1 MRVDWLS
8 LIDFRSYKSLDW
20 SPDPGVNLLIGPNGA
35 GKTNVLEATGYLASL
50 KSFRSVT
57 DGSLIADEASA
68 AVIRA
73 GITSEERERLIEIEI
88 PAQGQRRTQVD
99 KTRLKRT
106 ADLLGVVRVI
116 AFLPEDLDLVK
127 RGPAYRRDLLDDIAV
142 QLWPAAHLDQ
152 SEYERSL
159 RQRNAFLKTGE
170 RDDATLS
177 VWDSR
182 LAQTGGRVLARRSSV
197 VEIVAPML
205 REAYQEIAAEETHA
219 GFTYRPSW
227 AQAFDSRSA
236 GEYANQ
242 ISEALEKVR
251 RTDYDRRMTT
261 VGPHRDEPG
270 FSIDGHET
278 RVHGSQGEQRTTAL
292 AVKLA
297 AHRAV
302 ADAVGESPVLLLDD
316 VFSELD
322 PKRSAALAGA
332 LPVDTQ
338 TLITSARPEDVP
350 LRGTTWQVGAKGL
363 SMGTETVH
371 E

>member
-8 LIDFRSYKSLDW
+8 LLDFRSYRTLEW

-35 GKTNVLEATGYLASL
+35 GKTNLLEAGAYLATV
-50 KSFRSVT
+50 KSFRSAP
-57 DGSLIADEASA
+57 DRALIADEAAA

-73 GITSEERERLIEIEI
+73 GLTSEERERLIEIEI

-116 AFLPEDLDLVK
+116 AFLPDDLDLVK
-127 RGPAYRRDLLDDIAV
+127 RGPAYRRDLLDDISV

-152 SEYERSL
+152 SEFERSL

-170 RDDATLS
+170 RDDTTLT

-182 LAQTGGRVLARRSSV
+182 FAETGGRVVARRSRV
-197 VEIVAPML
+197 TEIIAPIL
-205 REAYQEIAAEETHA
+205 RETYSEIAGVETDA
-219 GFTYRPSW
+219 AFTYRTSW
-227 AQAFDSRSA
+227 GQTELEPA
-236 GEYANQ
+236 GAAEYAEK
-242 ISEALEKVR
+242 IADSLESSRVV
-251 RTDYDRRMTT
+251 DYERRMTT

-270 FSIDGHET
+270 FAIDGHEART
-278 RVHGSQGEQRTTAL
+278 HGSQGEQRTTAL
-292 AVKLA
+292 AVRLA

-302 ADAVGESPVLLLDD
+302 ADVVGEPPVLLLDD

-322 PKRSAALAGA
+322 AKRSAALAGA
-332 LPVDTQ
+332 LPADTQ

-350 LRGTTWQVGAKGL
+350 VSGTTWLVED
-363 SMGTETVH
+363 GTVR
-371 E
+371 

>member
-1 MRVDWLS
+1 M
-8 LIDFRSYKSLDW
+8 
-20 SPDPGVNLLIGPNGA
+20 
-35 GKTNVLEATGYLASL
+35 
-50 KSFRSVT
+50 
-57 DGSLIADEASA
+57 
-68 AVIRA
+68 
-73 GITSEERERLIEIEI
+73 
-88 PAQGQRRTQVD
+88 
-99 KTRLKRT
+99 
-106 ADLLGVVRVI
+106 I

-159 RQRNAFLKTGE
+159 RQRNAFLKTGQ

-182 LAQTGGRVLARRSSV
+182 LAQTGGRVLARRSRV
-197 VEIVAPML
+197 VETVSPML
-205 REAYQEIAAEETHA
+205 EEAYQEIAGGETRA

-227 AQAFDSRSA
+227 DETFVSRSA
-236 GEYANQ
+236 GEYTDR
-242 ISEALEKVR
+242 ISEALEKAR
-251 RTDYDRRMTT
+251 RADYDRRMTT

-270 FSIDGHET
+270 FLIDSHET
-278 RVHGSQGEQRTTAL
+278 RTHGSQGEQRTIAL

-302 ADAVGESPVLLLDD
+302 ADAIGESPVLLLDD

-332 LPVDTQ
+332 LPLGTQ
-338 TLITSARPEDVP
+338 TVITSARPEDVP
-350 LRGTTWQVGAKGL
+350 VAGTTWQVREG
-363 SMGTETVH
+363 MVI
-371 E
+371 